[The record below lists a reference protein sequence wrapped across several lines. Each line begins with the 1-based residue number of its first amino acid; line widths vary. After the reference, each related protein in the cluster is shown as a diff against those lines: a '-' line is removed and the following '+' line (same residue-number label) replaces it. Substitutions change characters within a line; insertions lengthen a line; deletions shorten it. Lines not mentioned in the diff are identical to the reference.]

1 LAGGYPLRIAMMLL
15 LCHAPG
21 ATRVAAAQSS
31 GAEAMQLRISALAE
45 DPRVAGEAVADRWF
59 LARFY
64 ERREF
69 SPGWG
74 TPAKLAALLEAVADS
89 GRHGLAPA
97 DYHYPTLSELIAATR
112 AEPSP
117 DLAMELDILATDALA
132 RLAFHLRFGKVNPVQ
147 VEPTWN
153 FSRSI
158 AGINPV
164 AAIQGLVDA
173 DELGVALDALTAD
186 SDYYR
191 GLMATLAEY
200 RGIAGRGGW
209 PAIVPEETLR
219 IGSSSASVSAL
230 RARLAVTGD
239 LDAET
244 AVDDEQV
251 FGAALEDA
259 VRRFQSRHGLDSD
272 GAVGRRTL
280 AALNVP
286 VEARIGQ
293 LRANMERARWVF
305 RDLEERYLLVNIA
318 RFQVML
324 VVGRQVTWS
333 ARAVVGRPY
342 RQTPVFKA
350 RMRYLEFNPTWTVP
364 PTILTR
370 DLLPEIR
377 FNPAALGDKGMIVL
391 DHLGQQ
397 VDAASID
404 WATIPARGFPYMIRQ
419 EPGPGNAL
427 GRVKFMFPNPHHIY
441 IHDTPSRE
449 LFGRAERAFSSG
461 CIRLERPFELV
472 NILLAG
478 TRWDEPAIER
488 VLASGRTRV
497 VHLPEP
503 VTVLILYGTAVPEG
517 GRIHFL
523 PDVYQRD
530 QRLLTA
536 LDAPFIFSPP
546 AGYEESLRQ
555 EAH

>member
-1 LAGGYPLRIAMMLL
+1 MLLL

-21 ATRVAAAQSS
+21 ATKVAAALPS

-69 SPGWG
+69 SPAWG

-97 DYHYPTLSELIAATR
+97 DYHYPTLSELMEAAR
-112 AEPSP
+112 GEPSP
-117 DLAMELDILATDALA
+117 DLAVELDILATDALA
-132 RLAFHLRFGKVNPVQ
+132 RLAFHLRFGKVNPVE

-158 AGINPV
+158 AGTNPV

-173 DELGVALDALTAD
+173 DELGEALDALTAD

-191 GLMATLAEY
+191 GLMAVLAEY
-200 RGIAGRGGW
+200 RGIARRGGW
-209 PAIVPEETLR
+209 PAILPKETLR
-219 IGSSSASVSAL
+219 MGNSSASVPAL

-239 LDAET
+239 LDAEA
-244 AVDDEQV
+244 AVGDEQA
-251 FGAALEDA
+251 FDA
-259 VRRFQSRHGLDSD
+259 VLSDAVQHFQARHGLDAD
-272 GAVGRRTL
+272 GVVGRHTL

-286 VEARIGQ
+286 VEARIRQ

-324 VVGRQVTWS
+324 IEGRRVTWS

-377 FNPAALGDKGMIVL
+377 VNPATLGDKGMIVL
-391 DHLGQQ
+391 DHLGQP
-397 VDAASID
+397 VDSSSID

-449 LFGRAERAFSSG
+449 LFGLTERAFSSG

-478 TRWDEPAIER
+478 TQWNEPAIER

-497 VHLPEP
+497 VNLPDP

-523 PDVYQRD
+523 TDIYQRD
-530 QRLLTA
+530 QRLLAA
-536 LDAPFIFSPP
+536 LDEPFSFSPP
-546 AGYEESLRQ
+546 EGYEDFLRQ